1 MGLLCSGKHIG
12 RRFQP
17 SLTREDKSVRNVAFS
32 IVLSALG
39 LLQIAVVFAAL
50 SHPPVQTATAGNGET
65 EPPNALASAEAGR
78 KSSKL

>member
-1 MGLLCSGKHIG
+1 
-12 RRFQP
+12 
-17 SLTREDKSVRNVAFS
+17 VRNVAFS

-50 SHPPVQTATAGNGET
+50 SHPPVQTATAGNGES
-65 EPPNALASAEAGR
+65 EARYALASAEAGR